1 MENKKTIYQ
10 KIADLRADI
19 KPFKKDKTG
28 FNYKYFDINQMIE
41 VIQPLLEKH
50 KLLLTQPLTNIG
62 ERMAIETRIVD
73 LDNEKEMI
81 YSTIPLLE
89 LADAQKMGGCI
100 TYFRRYALQSL
111 LFLEAEDDDGKK
123 AVEPLKTPPKAPVS
137 NDKTKIKEL
146 CDKQEDTL
154 KTAEDYKNYVW
165 EVTGF
170 ELIESNFTKIINILD
185 I

>member
-50 KLLLTQPLTNIG
+50 KLLLTQPLTFIG
-62 ERMAIETRIVD
+62 ERMAIETRIDD
-73 LDNEKEMI
+73 LENNEYIK
-81 YSTIPLLE
+81 STTPLLE

-123 AVEPLKTPPKAPVS
+123 AVEPLKTPPKAPTTS
-137 NDKTKIKEL
+137 DKTKIKEL
-146 CDKQEDTL
+146 CDKQEKTL
-154 KTAEDYKNYVW
+154 KTAEDYKEYVM

>member
-62 ERMAIETRIVD
+62 ERMAIET
-73 LDNEKEMI
+73 
-81 YSTIPLLE
+81 
-89 LADAQKMGGCI
+89 
-100 TYFRRYALQSL
+100 
-111 LFLEAEDDDGKK
+111 
-123 AVEPLKTPPKAPVS
+123 
-137 NDKTKIKEL
+137 
-146 CDKQEDTL
+146 
-154 KTAEDYKNYVW
+154 
-165 EVTGF
+165 
-170 ELIESNFTKIINILD
+170 
-185 I
+185 